1 MKRVLVTGATGFI
14 GRHLIDHLVEMGLV
28 VRALVRNVS
37 SRTPWVQNVEMVCG
51 EVQDHREM
59 QRAMGDID
67 TVFHLA
73 GRAHQFSEMQGHDS
87 AYCAVNVEGTRNV
100 LEAAVVCGVERVVF
114 FSSVKAMG
122 EHASTCLNEA
132 AVVQPVTSYGKSKL
146 AAEKLVIDYGRR
158 AGFHAVCLRLPLVYG
173 VGNKGNLFRMIVA
186 IDRGL
191 FLPIPGI
198 GNYRSM
204 VHVSN
209 VVDAA
214 ILAATKVQ
222 ANGQCY
228 IVTDHDPYSTREIY
242 ERICGSL
249 GKRVP
254 RWYVPIS
261 VLKVL
266 GYVGDV
272 LGRVRRRRFM
282 FDSQALDK
290 LIGSAW
296 YSSERI
302 SRELGYHPS
311 VTFHE
316 ALPELIHWYRKA
328 SV

>member
-1 MKRVLVTGATGFI
+1 MYRLLRERIEVRAFARPGSAVPERLQDLDVVRGDVRVISDLKLAVTG
-14 GRHLIDHLVEMGLV
+14 
-28 VRALVRNVS
+28 
-37 SRTPWVQNVEMVCG
+37 C
-51 EVQDHREM
+51 
-59 QRAMGDID
+59 D

-73 GRAHQFSEMQGHDS
+73 GRVHHASETHEHGRLYH
-87 AYCAVNVEGTRNV
+87 AVNVEGTRNI
-100 LEAAVVCGVERVVF
+100 LEAAVAAGVERIIF

-122 EHASTCLNEA
+122 EHTSACLNESA
-132 AVVQPVTSYGKSKL
+132 RAQPGTSYGQSKRS
-146 AAEKLVIDYGRR
+146 AETLVLDYGRH

-191 FLPIPGI
+191 FLPIPDV
-198 GNYRSM
+198 GNRRSM

-209 VVDAA
+209 VVGAA
-214 ILAATKVQ
+214 ILAATKAR

-228 IVTDHDPYSTREIY
+228 IVTDRDAYSTREIY
-242 ERICGSL
+242 ERICEGL

-261 VLKVL
+261 VLKAF

-272 LGRVRRRRFM
+272 IGRVRRRRFM
-282 FDSQALDK
+282 LDSQALNK

-311 VTFHE
+311 MTFDG
-316 ALPELIHWYRKA
+316 ALPEIIDSYRKA
-328 SV
+328 SG